1 MQEDITYENQRLQK
15 LGLIHVYTGEGKGK
29 STAALGAAMRALGH
43 GLRVAVVHF
52 RVGTMATGEQKMYAR
67 LAPLFEYYPFGGETG
82 VDLENWTDED
92 AVKVQEALNFAREL
106 VNRDEARPH
115 VLILEDVNVV
125 TRHGILPMN
134 EIVDF
139 VENKPQN
146 MELILTGRYAPQEL
160 IDRAHIVTNMADV
173 KHYADA
179 GAGAR
184 RGVEY

>member
-1 MQEDITYENQRLQK
+1 MEDLSSSQK

-52 RVGTMATGEQKMYAR
+52 RVGVMATGEQKMYTR

-82 VDLENWTDED
+82 INLVHSTDED
-92 AVKVQEALNFAREL
+92 AAKVQEALNFAREL

-125 TRHGILPMN
+125 TSHGILPLD
-134 EIVDF
+134 EVVDF
-139 VENKPQN
+139 VDNKPQN

-160 IDRAHIVTNMADV
+160 IDRAHIVTNMSDV
-173 KHYADA
+173 KHYANA